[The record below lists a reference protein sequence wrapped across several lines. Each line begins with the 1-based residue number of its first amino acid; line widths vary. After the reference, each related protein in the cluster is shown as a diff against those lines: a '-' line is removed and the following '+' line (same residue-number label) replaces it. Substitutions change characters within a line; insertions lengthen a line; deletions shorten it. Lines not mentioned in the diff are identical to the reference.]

1 VENGTDLVLDQPLP
15 ADVVAAGNQVWSR
28 YRRYPVFSRPW
39 LIGRTRLVAF
49 VVGAVS
55 LVIGL
60 GRGMERGDYAL
71 GLLGGLYLF
80 VSFLLMTSMGPTF
93 ASWVRHRRWPL
104 RRERHAIVAAV
115 LIGMAASA
123 GVDAWAS
130 SQLDRMFE
138 LSVRYGEAPPP
149 PRLPG
154 AAEKGV
160 AIVVNIAVLAVIY
173 ALLGGGLALRTYL
186 GEHRRID
193 ALRQRQEL
201 AALRLRERQ
210 TEQRLAL
217 LQAQVEPHFLFNSLA
232 SIRALVQQSPRRAEA
247 ALDALVAYL
256 RSTIPQ
262 LREVDGAPASTLGQ
276 QVDLCATYLELMQA
290 RMGERLSFTVDAPDA
305 LRGLPFPPLL
315 LIGLVENAIKHGVEP
330 QSGPGHV
337 ALNASLQSGDLHVRV
352 SDDGVGIRAGAGG
365 GLGLVNLREQLA
377 LYYGDRAGFS
387 LTGLRERGTVA
398 EIRVP
403 VEIAA

>member
-1 VENGTDLVLDQPLP
+1 MENGTELTLDSPLP
-15 ADVVAAGNQVWSR
+15 ADVVAASHQTWSR

-39 LIGRTRLVAF
+39 LLGRTRIVALVA
-49 VVGAVS
+49 GAAS
-55 LVIGL
+55 LLIGM

-80 VSFLLMTSMGPTF
+80 VSFLLMASVGPAF
-93 ASWVRHRRWPL
+93 ATWVRHRRWPR
-104 RRERHAIVAAV
+104 RRERNGIVAAV
-115 LIGMAASA
+115 LLGMGASA

-130 SQLDRMFE
+130 NQLDRLFE

-149 PRLPG
+149 RTPG
-154 AAEKGV
+154 PAEKGV
-160 AIVVNIAVLAVIY
+160 AIALNIAVLAAIY

-186 GEHRRID
+186 DEHRRVD
-193 ALRQRQEL
+193 ALRQRREL

-210 TEQRLAL
+210 AEQRLAL

-262 LREVDGAPASTLGQ
+262 LREVDGVPASTLGRQ
-276 QVDLCATYLELMQA
+276 LDICAAYLELMQA
-290 RMGERLSFTVDAPDA
+290 RMGERLSFAIDAPEP
-305 LRGLPFPPLL
+305 LRELPFPPLL

-330 QSGPGHV
+330 QAGPGHV
-337 ALNASLQSGDLHVRV
+337 ALHAFRHEDHLLVRV
-352 SDDGVGIRAGAGG
+352 SDDGVGVRAGVGS

-377 LYYGDRAGFS
+377 LCYGERAGFS
-387 LTGLRERGTVA
+387 LTGQRERGAVA

-403 VEIAA
+403 LEATA

>member
-1 VENGTDLVLDQPLP
+1 MENAIDVGLDRPLP

-39 LIGRTRLVAF
+39 LVGRTRLIAI
-49 VVGAVS
+49 VVGAAS

-71 GLLGGLYLF
+71 GLLGSLYMF
-80 VSFLLMTSMGPTF
+80 ASFLLMTSMGPAC

-104 RRERHAIVAAV
+104 KHERRGIVAAV
-115 LIGMAASA
+115 LIGMVASA
-123 GVDAWAS
+123 AVDAWAS
-130 SQLDRMFE
+130 RQLDRLFE

-149 PRLPG
+149 ARMPG
-154 AAEKGV
+154 PAEKVV
-160 AIVVNIAVLAVIY
+160 AVAVNVALLAVIY
-173 ALLGGGLALRTYL
+173 GLLGGGLALRTYL
-186 GEHRRID
+186 GEHRRVA
-193 ALRQRQEL
+193 ALRQQQEL

-232 SIRALVQQSPRRAEA
+232 SIRALVRQSPPRAEA

-256 RSTIPQ
+256 RCTIPQ
-262 LREVDGAPASTLGQ
+262 LREVDGAPVSTLGQ
-276 QVDLCATYLELMQA
+276 QVDLCAAYLELMQA
-290 RMGERLSFTVDAPDA
+290 RMGERLSFSVDVPDP
-305 LRGLPFPPLL
+305 LRALPFPPLL

-337 ALNASLQSGDLHVRV
+337 ALAATLRDGMLHVRV
-352 SDDGVGIRAGAGG
+352 SDDGVGIRAVAGG
-365 GLGLVNLREQLA
+365 GLGLANLREQLA
-377 LYYGDRAGFS
+377 LHYGARAGFS
-387 LTGLRERGTVA
+387 LTGLRERGAVA
-398 EIRVP
+398 EMHLP
-403 VEIAA
+403 VEAVA

>member
-1 VENGTDLVLDQPLP
+1 VENGTELTLDSPLP
-15 ADVVAAGNQVWSR
+15 ADVVAASHQTWSR
-28 YRRYPVFSRPW
+28 YRRYSVFSRPW
-39 LIGRTRLVAF
+39 LLGRTRIVAL
-49 VVGAVS
+49 VVGAAS
-55 LVIGL
+55 LLIGL

-80 VSFLLMTSMGPTF
+80 VSFLLMASVGPAF
-93 ASWVRHRRWPL
+93 ATWVRHRRWPQ
-104 RRERHAIVAAV
+104 RRERNGIVAAV
-115 LIGMAASA
+115 LLGMGASA

-130 SQLDRMFE
+130 SRLDSLFE

-149 PRLPG
+149 RTPG
-154 AAEKGV
+154 PTEKGV
-160 AIVVNIAVLAVIY
+160 AIALNIAVLAAIY

-186 GEHRRID
+186 GEHRRLE
-193 ALRQRQEL
+193 ALRQRREL

-210 TEQRLAL
+210 AEQRLAL

-262 LREVDGAPASTLGQ
+262 LREVDGVPASTLGRQ
-276 QVDLCATYLELMQA
+276 LDICAAYLELMQA
-290 RMGERLSFTVDAPDA
+290 RMGERLSFAIDAPES
-305 LRGLPFPPLL
+305 LRELPFPPLL

-330 QSGPGHV
+330 QAGPGHV
-337 ALNASLQSGDLHVRV
+337 ALHAFRREDHLLVRV
-352 SDDGVGIRAGAGG
+352 SDDGVGVRAGVGS

-377 LYYGDRAGFS
+377 LCYGERAGFS
-387 LTGLRERGTVA
+387 LTGLRERGAVA

-403 VEIAA
+403 LEATA